1 MLYNWFQNIEFA
13 YPWVML
19 LLVVIPAMIYWY
31 IVFSGK
37 QRSTLRVSSVK
48 SFGESNSFRTAL
60 RHIPFMLRLLCIGC
74 LIVALARPQSRNDEE
89 LVSGEGIDIML
100 CMDVSGSMLAQDF
113 TPNRLEAM
121 KQVAADFV
129 DRRPTDRIGL
139 VIFAGESF
147 TSAPITMDRNTL
159 KTQILNAQ
167 TGYLADG
174 TAIGDGLATSVDRL
188 KNSKA
193 KTRIVILLTDG
204 ENQGG
209 LLDPT
214 AAKEIAKSVGI
225 KVYTIGMA
233 TEGFASAPMQSED
246 GQVTMRKQKVNINE
260 SLLREIAAETGGLYF
275 RARDNRSL
283 EQIYAEI
290 DKLEKS
296 TVEITSLRRFS
307 EKFFPF
313 ALAAGIF
320 LLLELILRYTLFKKF
335 P

>member
-1 MLYNWFQNIEFA
+1 MLYNWLRDIDFA
-13 YPWVML
+13 YPWVVALL
-19 LLVVIPAMIYWY
+19 LLVPVMIYWY
-31 IVFSGK
+31 IIRANG
-37 QRSTLRVSSVK
+37 QQSTLLVSTVRTFGDTR
-48 SFGESNSFRTAL
+48 SFKAAL
-60 RHIPFMLRLLCIGC
+60 RHLPFVLRLLCIMS
-74 LIVALARPQSRNDEE
+74 LLVALARPQTRNDQE

-121 KQVAADFV
+121 KQVAANFV
-129 DRRPTDRIGL
+129 DKRPTDRIGL

-147 TSAPITMDRNTL
+147 TSSPITMDRTTL
-159 KTQILNAQ
+159 KMHILNAQ

-174 TAIGDGLATSVDRL
+174 TAIGDGLATSVERL
-188 KNSKA
+188 RNSKA
-193 KTRIVILLTDG
+193 ASRVVILLTDG

-214 AAKEIAKSVGI
+214 AAKEIAKSVGV

-233 TEGFASAPMQSED
+233 TEGFASAPMQADD
-246 GQVTMRKQKVNINE
+246 GHVTMRKQRVNINE
-260 SLLREIAAETGGLYF
+260 DLLREIAAETGGLYF
-275 RARDNRSL
+275 RARDNSSL
-283 EQIYAEI
+283 EKIYAEI

-296 TVEITSLRRFS
+296 KVEIITLKRFN

-313 ALAAGIF
+313 ALAAAIF
-320 LLLELILRYTLFKKF
+320 LLLEIILRYTLFKKF